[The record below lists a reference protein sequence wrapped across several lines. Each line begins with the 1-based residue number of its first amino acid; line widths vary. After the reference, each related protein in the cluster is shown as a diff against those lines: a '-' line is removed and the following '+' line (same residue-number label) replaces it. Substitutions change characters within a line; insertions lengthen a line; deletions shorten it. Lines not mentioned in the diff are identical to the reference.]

1 MKWEYKIEGIDL
13 EMPERGTD
21 RLNSL
26 GRDGWELVQVQ
37 GNASGENGN
46 RPQAILKRPISN

>member
-1 MKWEYKIEGIDL
+1 MKWEYKIENLSL
-13 EMPERGTD
+13 ENTSRGTD

-26 GRDGWELVQVQ
+26 GLEGWELVQVQ

-46 RPQAILKRPISN
+46 RPQAILKRAISN